1 MRQHLLPNSQPG
13 QIYFKMSRLLAR
25 NFLLSSG
32 VAKEATAKN
41 GMALP
46 HKLF

>member
-1 MRQHLLPNSQPG
+1 MRQHLFPTSQPG
-13 QIYFKMSRLLAR
+13 QIFFKMSRWLAR
-25 NFLLSSG
+25 NFLLSSD

-46 HKLF
+46 HILL